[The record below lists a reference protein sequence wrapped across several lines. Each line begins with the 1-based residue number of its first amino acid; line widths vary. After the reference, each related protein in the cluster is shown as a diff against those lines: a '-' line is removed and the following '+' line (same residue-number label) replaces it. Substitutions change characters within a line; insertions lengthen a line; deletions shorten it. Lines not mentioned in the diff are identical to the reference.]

1 MKREFFEENRKELYK
16 SLEPQSLVIMF
27 AGHAPRKTND
37 EDYPFFTNRN
47 FLYLTGVEQADTV
60 LMAVTGKEGEY
71 EEKLYILPPDAMKE

>member
-47 FLYLTGVEQADTV
+47 FL
-60 LMAVTGKEGEY
+60 
-71 EEKLYILPPDAMKE
+71 